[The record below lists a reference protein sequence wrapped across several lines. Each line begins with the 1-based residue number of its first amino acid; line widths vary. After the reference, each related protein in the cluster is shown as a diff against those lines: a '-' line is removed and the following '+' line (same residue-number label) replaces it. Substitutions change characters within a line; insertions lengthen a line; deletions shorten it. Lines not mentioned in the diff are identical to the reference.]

1 MTFWSVMG
9 SGVTGL
15 CVATMLCEHGEKL
28 EIIEAPAIPAASILA
43 GGMLAPFCE
52 GESAPDIVVE
62 NGQLSVDWWGAH
74 VSHVKRTGTLVLA
87 PPRDVSE
94 LKRFANMTIKHEWVD
109 PGTIEEDLAGR
120 FSQGLFF
127 PTEGF
132 LDPRWALQELKQQL
146 KDKGVLF
153 HTGSPTGKIIDCTG
167 MAAAKHLKKLRAVR
181 GEMVIFENHDV
192 TFSRPI
198 RLLHP
203 RFPCYLVP
211 RAKGRFMV
219 GATMVESHDDSPISA
234 RALIEML
241 SSAYTIHPAF
251 AEARILEVG
260 TGLRPSYPDNIPKI
274 VEQDGHFYVNGM
286 YRHGFLLAPVLA
298 TQFIEKIAGK
308 K

>member
-1 MTFWSVMG
+1 MSLWSVMG

-15 CVATMLCEHGEKL
+15 CVATALCEHGEKI
-28 EIIEAPAIPAASILA
+28 EIIEAPDIQPASRLA

-62 NGQLSVDWWGAH
+62 NGQLSVDWWDQH
-74 VSHVKRTGTLVLA
+74 VSGVKRTGTLVIA
-87 PPRDVSE
+87 PPRDISE
-94 LKRFANMTIKHEWVD
+94 LKRFARMTINHEWVD
-109 PGTIEEDLAGR
+109 PGAIEDDLSGR

-132 LDPRWALQELKQQL
+132 LDPRLALAELKQKL
-146 KDKGVLF
+146 KAKGISF
-153 HTGSPTGKIIDCTG
+153 HTGSPTGKIVDCTG
-167 MAAAKHLKKLRAVR
+167 MAAARHLKNIRAVR
-181 GEMVIFENHDV
+181 GEMAIFESHDV
-192 TFSRPI
+192 TFSRPV

-211 RAKGRFMV
+211 RANGRFMI
-219 GATMVESHDDSPISA
+219 GATMVESHDDSPVSA

-251 AEARILEVG
+251 AEARILETG

-274 VEQDGHFYVNGM
+274 TEQNGCFYINGM

-298 TQFIEKIAGK
+298 TQFIEKIAGL
-308 K
+308 